1 MINEVNRHVRLFKR
15 IVDREHHTVF
25 SHRFHRATE
34 GSVGTYTGRC
44 DRNVSFDVERRR
56 LRKRTR
62 TPIRHLPSA
71 VKAPKIERKSLA
83 HVAQHQPCF
92 RIALEYTTK
101 HEPQCVRR
109 SLECPTANRT
119 PKFRMPGIH
128 CRVIHWIVGMK
139 IDRRFKRRGALS
151 PYSASEVTSLGSRFY
166 GQVDGVGKHKP
177 TSRY

>member
-1 MINEVNRHVRLFKR
+1 
-15 IVDREHHTVF
+15 
-25 SHRFHRATE
+25 
-34 GSVGTYTGRC
+34 
-44 DRNVSFDVERRR
+44 
-56 LRKRTR
+56 
-62 TPIRHLPSA
+62 
-71 VKAPKIERKSLA
+71 
-83 HVAQHQPCF
+83 VAQHQPCF

-128 CRVIHWIVGMK
+128 CRVIHWIGGMK

-166 GQVDGVGKHKP
+166 VQMDWICKHWPVG
-177 TSRY
+177 SRTGAVAGDTPGIQTLAASSEVMFQKGW